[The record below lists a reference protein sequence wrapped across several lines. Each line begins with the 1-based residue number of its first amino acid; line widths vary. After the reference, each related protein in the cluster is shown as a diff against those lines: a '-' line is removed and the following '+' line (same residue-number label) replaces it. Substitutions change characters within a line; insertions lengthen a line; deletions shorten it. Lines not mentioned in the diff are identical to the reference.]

1 MIQKES
7 LKISGMSCAA
17 CAARIEK
24 GLSKIEGVISAN
36 VNFAMEKATVEFDDT
51 QVNAQKFEEVINKL
65 GYGII
70 KEKAAGES
78 KVELKI
84 TGMSCAACSA
94 KVEKKLY
101 KLEGVSKANVNLTT
115 EKATVEYDSSEIKVS
130 EMIKAIQALGYGAE
144 KAEEITKDREKEQ
157 REKEIKGLRL
167 TLIISAVLSSPLVLA
182 MILSLLHI
190 DVPSLH
196 NPYFQLIIATPIQ
209 FVIGFRFY
217 KHAFYALRS
226 KSANMDVLISMG
238 TSAAYFFSLYN
249 VFFEPVKMG
258 GMKDLYFE
266 AAAVII
272 TLILL
277 GKYLEAVAKG
287 KTSEAIKKLMGLQ
300 AKTARVI
307 RNNAEE
313 DIPIEEVEV
322 EDIVVVRPGEKVPV
336 DGKIIEGHSSIDEA
350 MLTGES
356 LPVEKK
362 PGDFVIGATINKFGT
377 FKFEATKVGKD
388 TALSQIVK
396 MVEDAQG
403 SKAPIQKI
411 ADQVSG
417 IFVPVVVGIAVVTF
431 LIWFLTTGDFT
442 KAIVSAV
449 AVLVIACPCAL
460 GLATPTAI
468 MVGTGKGAEN
478 GILIKGGEHLET
490 AYKLNAVVLDKTGT
504 ITKGQP
510 EVTDIITLGT
520 LDKKEVLRLAAITE
534 KSSEHPLGVAIYENS
549 KKELGSIPDPDSFEA
564 IPGRGVM
571 SVVGNKAIYMGTRKL
586 MLEKDIDIGSIEST
600 LAKLEDNGKTAMLMA
615 VENTLE
621 AIVAVADTLKENS
634 KEAIED
640 LQKMGIE
647 VYMITGDNKRTANAI
662 AKQVGITN
670 VLAEVLPENKAQ
682 EVEKLKSKGKV
693 VAMVGDGINDAPAL
707 ATANIG
713 MAIGTGTDVAIEA
726 ADITLMRGDLRTI
739 PAAIRLSRKTMNKI
753 KQNLFWA
760 FFYNIIGIPFA
771 ALGFLNPMIAGG
783 AMAFSSVS
791 VVTNS
796 LSLKRYNPGKY
807 IMASVAAPSS
817 LNPEWKLK
825 AAPRQDVKQLE
836 DKIKQQDTKLEE
848 LEKQNEE
855 LMDKVAELSKKGNDT
870 IEIKLK
876 IAEVLIKTQQMAD
889 NILEEAKKQ
898 ALEEKSRLQLQ
909 NEMEKEK
916 ILGIKQDA
924 WILRKEI
931 LTRLKTYEQ
940 QLDVILGEDFS
951 IEEEEVVSIRNAASY
966 K

>member
-24 GLSKIEGVISAN
+24 GIAKLEGVNSAN
-36 VNFAMEKATVEFDDT
+36 VNFAMEKATVEFDNNLLNT
-51 QVNAQKFEEVINKL
+51 QRFEEVIEKL

-70 KEKAAGES
+70 KEKAREEN
-78 KVELKI
+78 KVELQI
-84 TGMSCAACSA
+84 SGMSCAACSA
-94 KVEKKLY
+94 KIEKKLN
-101 KLEGVSKANVNLTT
+101 KLNGVRLAVVNLTT
-115 EKATVEYDSSEIKVS
+115 EKATIAYNSSEIKVS
-130 EMIKAIQALGYGAE
+130 EMVKVIETLGYGAE
-144 KAEEITKDREKEQ
+144 KTEEITQAKEKEV
-157 REKEIKGLRL
+157 REKEIKKLRIS
-167 TLIISAVLSSPLVLA
+167 LIISILLSSPLLLA
-182 MILSLLHI
+182 MIFSLVGLDI
-190 DVPSLH
+190 PFLH
-196 NPYFQLIIATPIQ
+196 NAYFQLIIATPIQ

-249 VFFEPVKMG
+249 VFFEPAKMG

-307 RNNAEE
+307 RNNIEE
-313 DIPIEEVEV
+313 DILIEEVEV
-322 EDIVVVRPGEKVPV
+322 GDIILVRPGEKIPV
-336 DGKIIEGHSSIDEA
+336 DGKIIEGNSSIDEA

-362 PGDFVIGATINKFGT
+362 PGDICIGATMNKFGT
-377 FKFEATKVGKD
+377 FKFEATKIGKD
-388 TALSQIVK
+388 TVLSQIVK

-417 IFVPVVVGIAVVTF
+417 IFVPVVVGIALITF
-431 LIWFLTTGDFT
+431 LIWFFVSGDIT

-478 GILIKGGEHLET
+478 GILIKGGEHLEM

-510 EVTDIITLGT
+510 DVTDIILLGT
-520 LDKKEVLRLAAITE
+520 KDREEILKLASISE
-534 KSSEHPLGVAIYENS
+534 KSSEHPLGVAIYEHG
-549 KKELGSIPDPDSFEA
+549 KTVFGTIPDPEKFEA

-571 SVVGNKAIYMGTRKL
+571 AYVENKSIYLGTRKL
-586 MLEKDIDIGSIEST
+586 MNEKNIELGDIEGTI
-600 LAKLEDNGKTAMLMA
+600 AKLEDEGKTAMLMA
-615 VENTLE
+615 IDNKIE
-621 AIVAVADTLKENS
+621 AMIAVADTLKETS

-640 LQKMGIE
+640 LQGMGID
-647 VYMITGDNKRTANAI
+647 VFMITGDNIRTARAI
-662 AKQVGITN
+662 AKKVGITN
-670 VLAEVLPENKAQ
+670 VLAEVLPENKAA
-682 EVEKLKSKGKV
+682 EVEKLKKQGKV

-707 ATANIG
+707 ATADIG

-739 PAAIRLSRKTMNKI
+739 PASIRLSRKTMNKI

-796 LSLKRYNPGKY
+796 LSLKQYNPNKKKVLTSEEKY
-807 IMASVAAPSS
+807 LA
-817 LNPEWKLK
+817 LNPEWKLNNK
-825 AAPRQDVKQLE
+825 
-836 DKIKQQDTKLEE
+836 
-848 LEKQNEE
+848 
-855 LMDKVAELSKKGNDT
+855 
-870 IEIKLK
+870 
-876 IAEVLIKTQQMAD
+876 
-889 NILEEAKKQ
+889 
-898 ALEEKSRLQLQ
+898 
-909 NEMEKEK
+909 
-916 ILGIKQDA
+916 
-924 WILRKEI
+924 RK
-931 LTRLKTYEQ
+931 R
-940 QLDVILGEDFS
+940 
-951 IEEEEVVSIRNAASY
+951 
-966 K
+966 

>member
-1 MIQKES
+1 MNRKES

-24 GLSKIEGVISAN
+24 GLNKLEGVNSAN
-36 VNFAMEKATVEFDDT
+36 VNFAMERATVEYDNALI
-51 QVNAQKFEEVINKL
+51 NAQRFDEVISKL
-65 GYGII
+65 GYTVI
-70 KEKAAGES
+70 KEKEAEDN

-84 TGMSCAACSA
+84 SGMTCAACSA
-94 KVEKKLY
+94 KIEKKLS
-101 KLEGVSKANVNLTT
+101 LMGGVSKANVNLTT
-115 EKATVEYDSSEIKVS
+115 EKATVEFDVSEVKVS
-130 EMIKAIQALGYGAE
+130 ELIKVVQSLGYNAE
-144 KAEEITKDREKEQ
+144 KAEEVTRDREKEQ
-157 REKEIKGLRL
+157 REKEIRNLRI
-167 TLIISAVLSSPLVLA
+167 TFIISVILSSPLVAA
-182 MILSLLHI
+182 MILTLLRI
-190 DVPSLH
+190 DVPYLH
-196 NPYFQLIIATPIQ
+196 NQYFQLAIATPIQ
-209 FVIGFRFY
+209 FLIGFRFY
-217 KHAFYALRS
+217 KHAFYALRA

-249 VFFEPVKMG
+249 VFFEPAKMG

-287 KTSEAIKKLMGLQ
+287 KTSEAIRKLMGLQ
-300 AKTARVI
+300 AKTARVV
-307 RNNAEE
+307 RNGTEE

-322 EDIVVVRPGEKVPV
+322 GDVVVVRPGEKIPV
-336 DGKIIEGHSSIDEA
+336 DGKITEGNSSIDEA

-417 IFVPVVVGIAVVTF
+417 IFVPIVVGIAVITF
-431 LIWFLTTGDFT
+431 LIWFFAAGNLTMG
-442 KAIVSAV
+442 IVSAV

-510 EVTDIITLGT
+510 EVTDIIPLGNS
-520 LDKKEVLRLAAITE
+520 DRKEVLRLAAISE
-534 KSSEHPLGVAIYENS
+534 KSSEHPLGVAIYENG
-549 KKELGSIPDPDSFEA
+549 KKEFGSIPDPDKFEA

-571 SVVGNKAIYMGTRKL
+571 AFVDSKLIYMGTRKL
-586 MLEKDIDIGSIEST
+586 MLEKEIDIGSIESA
-600 LAKLEDNGKTAMLMA
+600 LVKLEDDGKTAMLMA
-615 VENTLE
+615 VNNTME
-621 AIVAVADTLKENS
+621 AIIAVADTVKENS
-634 KEAIED
+634 KEAIEE
-640 LQKMGIE
+640 LQKMGIA
-647 VYMITGDNKRTANAI
+647 VYMLTGDNKRTANAI

-682 EVEKLKSKGKV
+682 EVEKLKSMGKV

-707 ATANIG
+707 ATADIG

-771 ALGFLNPMIAGG
+771 ALGLLSPIIAGA

-796 LSLKRYNPGKY
+796 LSLKRYNPSKVKKSKANNKTNIKFDWRHIYGERNK
-807 IMASVAAPSS
+807 
-817 LNPEWKLK
+817 NPEC
-825 AAPRQDVKQLE
+825 
-836 DKIKQQDTKLEE
+836 
-848 LEKQNEE
+848 
-855 LMDKVAELSKKGNDT
+855 
-870 IEIKLK
+870 
-876 IAEVLIKTQQMAD
+876 
-889 NILEEAKKQ
+889 
-898 ALEEKSRLQLQ
+898 
-909 NEMEKEK
+909 
-916 ILGIKQDA
+916 
-924 WILRKEI
+924 
-931 LTRLKTYEQ
+931 
-940 QLDVILGEDFS
+940 
-951 IEEEEVVSIRNAASY
+951 
-966 K
+966 